1 MCKSLIMLGGNEMIQ
16 LAFKKELNNVKS
28 MPQEVQESIK
38 EIVEILDIEY
48 GANRKRYEDAGGYVV
63 VVEKT

>member
-38 EIVEILDIEY
+38 EIVEILNMELIE
-48 GANRKRYEDAGGYVV
+48 KDMKMLEVM
-63 VVEKT
+63 